1 MATTAND
8 GHPVGWTSRLT
19 KARLHFVSGKGGTGK
34 STVAAA
40 LALTLAAGG
49 RKVLLV
55 EVEERQGIAQLFD
68 VPPLP
73 YKEQKVA
80 TAEGGGEVR
89 ALAIDIEAAFLEYLD
104 MFYNLGIAGRAMRRI
119 GAIEFATTIAPGL
132 RDVLLTGK
140 IKESVVRVDK
150 NKRPVYDAIVVDSPP
165 TGRIARFLDVTKAVA
180 DLAKGGPVH
189 SQSEGVVKLLHSELT
204 AIHLVT
210 LLEALPIQETAE
222 AIEDLRA
229 LGLPIGSVI
238 VNRNIPAILQPDD
251 LAKAADGVVDADAVR
266 ADLTK
271 AGITLPDADFA
282 RSAHRDHRTRDA
294 HRGPFRKRRGTRRD
308 RRAAARTARHQRRCR
323 PRQPLRARRSTC
335 TAGSPM
341 MSTTPRTLDM
351 ASILAD
357 RSNRVVVCCGAGG
370 VGKTT
375 TAAAMALR
383 AAEYGRKVVVLTIDP
398 ARRLAQALGVKDL
411 GNSPQRVPLDP
422 EVPGELYAMMLDM
435 RHTFDEMVLEHS
447 EPGRAQAI
455 LENPFYQTVATSLAG
470 TQEYMAMEKLG
481 QLLAQDKWDLV
492 VVDTPPSRNA
502 LDFLDAPKR
511 LGSFMDGRLWRMLL
525 GPGRGIGRIV
535 TGAVG
540 LAMKGMST
548 ILGSQMLSDASAF
561 VQSLDS
567 TFGGFRERADRT
579 YELLKRRSTQFVV
592 VSAAEPDALREAAF
606 FVDRLSQESMPL
618 AGLILNRTHPTLCA
632 LTVERATDGAEEIE
646 RDNPESLAAAVLRV
660 HAERALTAKRE
671 IRLLS
676 RFTGAN
682 PHVPVVGVPS
692 LPFDVSDLEALRA
705 IADQITQE
713 NTQSA

>member
-1 MATTAND
+1 
-8 GHPVGWTSRLT
+8 
-19 KARLHFVSGKGGTGK
+19 
-34 STVAAA
+34 
-40 LALTLAAGG
+40 
-49 RKVLLV
+49 
-55 EVEERQGIAQLFD
+55 
-68 VPPLP
+68 
-73 YKEQKVA
+73 
-80 TAEGGGEVR
+80 
-89 ALAIDIEAAFLEYLD
+89 
-104 MFYNLGIAGRAMRRI
+104 
-119 GAIEFATTIAPGL
+119 
-132 RDVLLTGK
+132 
-140 IKESVVRVDK
+140 
-150 NKRPVYDAIVVDSPP
+150 
-165 TGRIARFLDVTKAVA
+165 
-180 DLAKGGPVH
+180 
-189 SQSEGVVKLLHSELT
+189 
-204 AIHLVT
+204 
-210 LLEALPIQETAE
+210 
-222 AIEDLRA
+222 
-229 LGLPIGSVI
+229 
-238 VNRNIPAILQPDD
+238 
-251 LAKAADGVVDADAVR
+251 
-266 ADLTK
+266 
-271 AGITLPDADFA
+271 
-282 RSAHRDHRTRDA
+282 
-294 HRGPFRKRRGTRRD
+294 
-308 RRAAARTARHQRRCR
+308 
-323 PRQPLRARRSTC
+323 
-335 TAGSPM
+335 
-341 MSTTPRTLDM
+341 MSTTARTLDM
-351 ASILAD
+351 ASILTD
-357 RSNRVVVCCGAGG
+357 RTNRVVVCCGAGG

-422 EVPGELYAMMLDM
+422 EVSGELHAMMLDM
-435 RHTFDEMVLEHS
+435 RRTFDDMVLEHS

-525 GPGRGIGRIV
+525 GPGRGIGKLV

-713 NTQSA
+713 NARSA